1 MSPIADY
8 DAVVIGAGFAGLY
21 MVYRL
26 REDGFR
32 VLGVE
37 AGDGVGGTWYWNRYP
52 GARCDSESMYY
63 SFSFLPELE
72 QEWPLEERYPTQP
85 VILRY
90 LRTVAQR
97 LGLPK
102 HFVFGAR
109 ADSVRWNDEAGW
121 WTVRAGDRL
130 AVTARYV
137 ITATGALSAS
147 NRPQFAGASLFE
159 GEQYSTA
166 SWPDGPVQL
175 AGKRA
180 GLIGTGS
187 SGVQVLPE
195 LARQAQSVTVFQR
208 TAQFVTPA
216 RQERLDPNLVA
227 LWKANYQEIR
237 RRTKWTAGGI
247 PIPSPIRSAG
257 ELSAAERTALC
268 EEAWRRGGIWFL
280 DGTFSDAVTSLE
292 ANAVVADFV
301 RAKIGEIVTDP
312 DTAEKLKPWTHAWGT
327 KRVPVGSDYY
337 ETYNRPNVSLVDLR
351 QDPIEEITPR
361 GIRTRSGEH
370 PLDVIVYATGFDA
383 LTGSIERLNVE
394 GRDGERL
401 EDAWAGGPRTYLG
414 LMVPGFPNLFTITG
428 PGSPGVV
435 TNVPVAIEQ
444 HVEWIAGLLGY
455 AREHGHETAEAESGA
470 ADEWTAHVQD
480 VASTTLYP
488 TADSWY
494 MGANIPGKP
503 RVFLPYIGG
512 LDVYRRRCDE
522 IAAAGY
528 PGFRMGAPAGTLSA
542 PAGAGRGG
550 GRPWRWMRRRRR
562 WSPGPPATLGRRGCR
577 SRSCAG
583 CAGRRPSGFRPGGSL
598 TG

>member
-1 MSPIADY
+1 MPSKTGAAPDY

-26 REDGFR
+26 REAGFR
-32 VLGVE
+32 VLGLE

-90 LRTVAQR
+90 LQTVADR
-97 LGLPK
+97 LDLLK
-102 HFVFGAR
+102 DFTFGAR
-109 ADSVRWNDEAGW
+109 VDNVRYDAPAGQ
-121 WTVRAGDRL
+121 WTIGAGEL
-130 AVTARYV
+130 LTVTARYV
-137 ITATGALSAS
+137 ITATGALSAA
-147 NRPQFAGASLFE
+147 NQPQFDGAGDFA
-159 GEQYSTA
+159 GQQYSTA
-166 SWPDGPVQL
+166 SWPREPVPL
-175 AGKRA
+175 AGRRV

-195 LARQAQSVTVFQR
+195 LARQARSVTVFQR
-208 TAQFVTPA
+208 SAQFVTPA
-216 RQERLDPNLVA
+216 RQERLDPRMVA

-237 RRTKWTAGGI
+237 RRTKITAGGI
-247 PIPSPIRSAG
+247 PIPSPVRSAL
-257 ELSAAERTALC
+257 EMSAAERAAVC

-280 DGTFSDAVTSLE
+280 DGTFTDTVTSPE
-292 ANAVVADFV
+292 ANAVIADFV
-301 RAKIGEIVTDP
+301 RAKIGQIVDDP
-312 DTAEKLKPWTHAWGT
+312 AVADKLMPRTHAWGT

-351 QDPIEEITPR
+351 ADPIEQITPR
-361 GIRTRSGEH
+361 GIRTRSAEH

-383 LTGSIERLNVE
+383 LTGSVVRLGVA
-394 GRDGERL
+394 GRDGDRL

-414 LMVPGFPNLFTITG
+414 LMVPRFPNLFTLTG

-444 HVEWIAGLLGY
+444 HVEWVADLLGY
-455 AREHGHETAEAESGA
+455 LRAHGHDTIEATPGA
-470 ADEWTAHVQD
+470 ADEWTAHVQE
-480 VASTTLYP
+480 VAAATLYP

-512 LDVYRRRCDE
+512 LGVYRRRCE
-522 IAAAGY
+522 QIAADGY
-528 PGFRMGAPAGTLSA
+528 PGFAIGGPVPAPAGQQA
-542 PAGAGRGG
+542 GHGAGSGHG
-550 GRPWRWMRRRRR
+550 
-562 WSPGPPATLGRRGCR
+562 
-577 SRSCAG
+577 AG
-583 CAGRRPSGFRPGGSL
+583 
-598 TG
+598 

>member
-1 MSPIADY
+1 MSPTADY

-166 SWPDGPVQL
+166 SWPDGPVPL
-175 AGKRA
+175 ASKRA

-216 RQERLDPNLVA
+216 RQERLDPRLVA

-247 PIPSPIRSAG
+247 PIPSPIRSAA

-292 ANAVVADFV
+292 ANAVVAGFV

-455 AREHGHETAEAESGA
+455 TREHGHKTAEAEPGA

-480 VASTTLYP
+480 VASATLYP

-528 PGFRMGAPAGTLSA
+528 PGIGMGPPAGTLGA
-542 PAGAGRGG
+542 PAAAEAGHGAG
-550 GRPWRWMRRRRR
+550 
-562 WSPGPPATLGRRGCR
+562 
-577 SRSCAG
+577 
-583 CAGRRPSGFRPGGSL
+583 
-598 TG
+598 

>member
-1 MSPIADY
+1 MSYGRLGGASAGRGQRVDY

-26 REDGFR
+26 REVGFR
-32 VLGVE
+32 VLGLE

-63 SFSFLPELE
+63 SFSFLPDLE

-90 LRTVAQR
+90 LQTVAER
-97 LGLPK
+97 LDLLK
-102 HFVFGAR
+102 DFTFGAR
-109 ADSVRWNDEAGW
+109 ADSVRYDAQAGR
-121 WTVRAGDRL
+121 WTVRAAGL
-130 AVTARYV
+130 MVTARYV
-137 ITATGALSAS
+137 VTAVGALSAAS
-147 NRPQFAGASLFE
+147 RPQLAGAGDFAGK
-159 GEQYSTA
+159 QYSTA
-166 SWPDGPVQL
+166 SWPHEPVSL
-175 AGKRA
+175 AGKRV

-195 LARQAQSVTVFQR
+195 LARQALSVTVFQR

-216 RQERLDPNLVA
+216 RQEPLDPRMVA

-237 RRTKWTAGGI
+237 RRTKITAGGI
-247 PIPSPIRSAG
+247 PIPSPVRSAL
-257 ELSAAERTALC
+257 ELSVAERAAVC

-301 RAKIGEIVTDP
+301 RSKIEQIVDDP
-312 DTAEKLKPWTHAWGT
+312 VVAEKLKPRTHAWGT

-351 QDPIEEITPR
+351 ADPVERITPA
-361 GIRTRSGEH
+361 GIQTAAAEH

-383 LTGSIERLNVE
+383 LTGSLLRLGIA
-394 GRDGERL
+394 GRDGYRL
-401 EDAWAGGPRTYLG
+401 DDAWASGPRTYLG
-414 LMVPGFPNLFTITG
+414 LMVPRFPNLFTITG

-444 HVEWIAGLLGY
+444 HVEWIADLLCYLRERGY
-455 AREHGHETAEAESGA
+455 DTVEATPDA
-470 ADEWTAHVQD
+470 AGEWTAHVQE
-480 VASTTLYP
+480 VADATLYP

-512 LDVYRRRCDE
+512 LGVYRRRCDQ
-522 IAAAGY
+522 IAADGY
-528 PGFRMGAPAGTLSA
+528 PGFSLSA
-542 PAGAGRGG
+542 LEWTGQKAAHGAG
-550 GRPWRWMRRRRR
+550 
-562 WSPGPPATLGRRGCR
+562 
-577 SRSCAG
+577 
-583 CAGRRPSGFRPGGSL
+583 
-598 TG
+598 

>member
-1 MSPIADY
+1 MSPTADY

-166 SWPDGPVQL
+166 SWPDGPVPL
-175 AGKRA
+175 ASKRA

-216 RQERLDPNLVA
+216 RQERLDPRLVA

-247 PIPSPIRSAG
+247 PIPSPIRSAA

-292 ANAVVADFV
+292 ANAVVAGFV

-455 AREHGHETAEAESGA
+455 AREHGHKTAEAEPGA

-480 VASTTLYP
+480 VASATLYP

-528 PGFRMGAPAGTLSA
+528 PGIGMGAPAGTLGA
-542 PAGAGRGG
+542 PAGAPAAAEAGRG
-550 GRPWRWMRRRRR
+550 
-562 WSPGPPATLGRRGCR
+562 
-577 SRSCAG
+577 AG
-583 CAGRRPSGFRPGGSL
+583 
-598 TG
+598 

>member
-1 MSPIADY
+1 MSPTPDY

-72 QEWPLEERYPTQP
+72 QEWPLDERYPTQP
-85 VILRY
+85 VILEY
-90 LRTVAQR
+90 LRNVAGR
-97 LGLPK
+97 LGLLK
-102 HFVFGAR
+102 DFVFGAR
-109 ADSVRWNDEAGW
+109 VDGVRYDGEAGS

-130 AVTARYV
+130 TVTARYV

-147 NRPQFAGASLFE
+147 NRPHFPGASRFE

-166 SWPDGPVQL
+166 AWPDEPVPL
-175 AGKRA
+175 AGKSV

-216 RQERLDPNLVA
+216 RQERLDPRFVA

-247 PIPSPIRSAG
+247 PIPSPIRSAA
-257 ELSAAERTALC
+257 ELSPAEQTALC

-292 ANAVVADFV
+292 TNAIVAGFV

-312 DTAEKLKPWTHAWGT
+312 ETAEKLKPWTHAWGT

-337 ETYNRPNVSLVDLR
+337 ETYNRPGVSLVDLR
-351 QDPIEEITPR
+351 QDPIEEITPG

-383 LTGSIERLNVE
+383 LTGSIERLNVA

-401 EDAWAGGPRTYLG
+401 QDAWAGGPRTYLG

-444 HVEWIAGLLGY
+444 HVEWIADLLGY
-455 AREHGHETAEAESGA
+455 AREHGHETVEAADGA

-480 VASTTLYP
+480 VANTTLYP

-528 PGFRMGAPAGTLSA
+528 PGFEL
-542 PAGAGRGG
+542 G
-550 GRPWRWMRRRRR
+550 GRPAAAA
-562 WSPGPPATLGRRGCR
+562 PALAVTPAEEQAAAEVGRG
-577 SRSCAG
+577 A
-583 CAGRRPSGFRPGGSL
+583 
-598 TG
+598 

>member
-1 MSPIADY
+1 MPPKTGVDPDY

-32 VLGVE
+32 VLGLE

-63 SFSFLPELE
+63 SYSFLPELE

-90 LRTVAQR
+90 LQTVAER
-97 LGLPK
+97 LDLLK
-102 HFVFGAR
+102 DFTFGAR
-109 ADSVRWNDEAGW
+109 VHNVRYDDTTGQ
-121 WTVRAGDRL
+121 WTVGAGDL
-130 AVTARYV
+130 LTVTTRYV
-137 ITATGALSAS
+137 ITATGALSAA
-147 NRPQFAGASLFE
+147 NRPQFDGAGDFA

-166 SWPDGPVQL
+166 SWPPEPVPL
-175 AGKRA
+175 AGKRV

-187 SGVQVLPE
+187 SGVQILPE
-195 LARQAQSVTVFQR
+195 LARQARSVTVFQR
-208 TAQFVTPA
+208 SAQFVTPA
-216 RQERLDPNLVA
+216 RQERLDPRMVA

-237 RRTKWTAGGI
+237 RRTKITAGGI
-247 PIPSPIRSAG
+247 PIPSPVRSAL
-257 ELSAAERTALC
+257 EMPAAERAAVC

-280 DGTFSDAVTSLE
+280 DGTFTDTVTSLE
-292 ANAVVADFV
+292 ANAIIADFV
-301 RAKIGEIVTDP
+301 RAKIRQIVDDP
-312 DTAEKLKPWTHAWGT
+312 AVAEKLTPRTHAWGT

-351 QDPIEEITPR
+351 ADPIEQITPG
-361 GIRTRSGEH
+361 GIRTRSAEH

-383 LTGSIERLNVE
+383 LTGSVLRLGVA
-394 GRDGERL
+394 GRDGDRL
-401 EDAWAGGPRTYLG
+401 EDAWAGGPRTCLG
-414 LMVPGFPNLFTITG
+414 LMVPRFPNLFTLTG

-444 HVEWIAGLLGY
+444 HVEWVADLLGY
-455 AREHGHETAEAESGA
+455 LRARGHDTIEATPEA
-470 ADEWTAHVQD
+470 AGEWTAHVQEL
-480 VASTTLYP
+480 AAATLYP

-512 LDVYRRRCDE
+512 LGVYRRRCE
-522 IAAAGY
+522 QIAAGGY
-528 PGFRMGAPAGTLSA
+528 PGFAIGGPVPAPAGQRA
-542 PAGAGRGG
+542 GHGAG
-550 GRPWRWMRRRRR
+550 
-562 WSPGPPATLGRRGCR
+562 
-577 SRSCAG
+577 
-583 CAGRRPSGFRPGGSL
+583 
-598 TG
+598 

>member
-1 MSPIADY
+1 MPSKTGAAPDY

-26 REDGFR
+26 REAGFR
-32 VLGVE
+32 VLGLE

-90 LRTVAQR
+90 LQTVADR
-97 LGLPK
+97 LDLLK
-102 HFVFGAR
+102 DFTFGAR
-109 ADSVRWNDEAGW
+109 VDSVRYDAPAGQ
-121 WTVRAGDRL
+121 WTVGAGEL
-130 AVTARYV
+130 LTVTARYV
-137 ITATGALSAS
+137 ITATGALSAA
-147 NRPQFAGASLFE
+147 NRPQFDGAGDFA
-159 GEQYSTA
+159 GQQYSTA
-166 SWPDGPVQL
+166 SWPREPVPL
-175 AGKRA
+175 AGRRV

-195 LARQAQSVTVFQR
+195 LARQARSVTVFQR
-208 TAQFVTPA
+208 SAQFVTPA
-216 RQERLDPNLVA
+216 RQERLDPRMVA

-237 RRTKWTAGGI
+237 RRTKITAGGI
-247 PIPSPIRSAG
+247 PIPSPVRSAL
-257 ELSAAERTALC
+257 EMSAAERAAVC

-280 DGTFSDAVTSLE
+280 DGTFTDAVTSPE
-292 ANAVVADFV
+292 ANAVIADFV
-301 RAKIGEIVTDP
+301 RAKIGQIVDDP
-312 DTAEKLKPWTHAWGT
+312 DVADKLMPRTHAWGT

-351 QDPIEEITPR
+351 ADPIEQITPG
-361 GIRTRSGEH
+361 GIRTRSAEH

-383 LTGSIERLNVE
+383 LTGSVVRLGVA
-394 GRDGERL
+394 GRDGDRL

-414 LMVPGFPNLFTITG
+414 LMVPRFPNLFTLTG

-444 HVEWIAGLLGY
+444 HVEWVADVLGY
-455 AREHGHETAEAESGA
+455 LRAHGHDTIEATPGA

-480 VASTTLYP
+480 VAAATLYP

-512 LDVYRRRCDE
+512 LGVYRRRCE
-522 IAAAGY
+522 QIAADGY
-528 PGFRMGAPAGTLSA
+528 PGFAIGGPVPAPAGQQA
-542 PAGAGRGG
+542 GHGAGSGHG
-550 GRPWRWMRRRRR
+550 
-562 WSPGPPATLGRRGCR
+562 
-577 SRSCAG
+577 AG
-583 CAGRRPSGFRPGGSL
+583 
-598 TG
+598 

>member
-1 MSPIADY
+1 MPSKTGAAPDY

-26 REDGFR
+26 REAGFR
-32 VLGVE
+32 VLGLE

-90 LRTVAQR
+90 LQTVADR
-97 LGLPK
+97 LDLLK
-102 HFVFGAR
+102 DFTFGAR
-109 ADSVRWNDEAGW
+109 VDSVRYDAPAGQ
-121 WTVRAGDRL
+121 WTVGAGEL
-130 AVTARYV
+130 LTVTARYV
-137 ITATGALSAS
+137 ITATGALSAA
-147 NRPQFAGASLFE
+147 NRPQFDGAGDFA
-159 GEQYSTA
+159 GQQYSTA
-166 SWPDGPVQL
+166 SWPREPVPL
-175 AGKRA
+175 AGRRV

-195 LARQAQSVTVFQR
+195 LARQARSVTVFQR
-208 TAQFVTPA
+208 SAQFVTPA
-216 RQERLDPNLVA
+216 RQERLDPRMVA

-237 RRTKWTAGGI
+237 RRTKITAGGI
-247 PIPSPIRSAG
+247 PIPSPVRSAL
-257 ELSAAERTALC
+257 EMSAAERAAVC

-280 DGTFSDAVTSLE
+280 DGTFTDTVTSPE
-292 ANAVVADFV
+292 ANAVIADFV
-301 RAKIGEIVTDP
+301 RAKIGQIVDDP
-312 DTAEKLKPWTHAWGT
+312 AVADKLMPRTHAWGT

-351 QDPIEEITPR
+351 ADPIEQITPR
-361 GIRTRSGEH
+361 GIRTRSAEH

-383 LTGSIERLNVE
+383 LTGSVVRLGVA
-394 GRDGERL
+394 GRDGDRL
-401 EDAWAGGPRTYLG
+401 EDAWASGPRTYLG
-414 LMVPGFPNLFTITG
+414 LMVPRFPNLFTLTG

-444 HVEWIAGLLGY
+444 HVEWVADLLGY
-455 AREHGHETAEAESGA
+455 LRAHGHDTIEATPGA
-470 ADEWTAHVQD
+470 ADEWTAHVQE
-480 VASTTLYP
+480 VAAATLYP

-512 LDVYRRRCDE
+512 LGVYRRRCE
-522 IAAAGY
+522 QIAADGY
-528 PGFRMGAPAGTLSA
+528 PGFAIGAPVPAPAGQQA
-542 PAGAGRGG
+542 GHGAGSGHG
-550 GRPWRWMRRRRR
+550 
-562 WSPGPPATLGRRGCR
+562 
-577 SRSCAG
+577 AG
-583 CAGRRPSGFRPGGSL
+583 
-598 TG
+598 